1 MLLFVSDV
9 FVCKGLTLRI
19 RSNFVQ
25 LRCRWL
31 ENKVASLEEDKK
43 ALALEIT
50 NQLKLSIVSRPL
62 TRDEAAMEED
72 EEDDCREE

>member
-1 MLLFVSDV
+1 M
-9 FVCKGLTLRI
+9 
-19 RSNFVQ
+19 
-25 LRCRWL
+25 RCRWL

-50 NQLKLSIVSRPL
+50 NQLQLSIVSRPL